1 MKEGSKLTTDVSTLT
16 AGPDIL
22 PFRIDIPQAD
32 IDDLHKRLRNT
43 RWPDE
48 LPGAGWNYGIPLSYV
63 RDLTEY
69 WATAYNWR
77 ENEARLNEFP
87 QFTTSI
93 DGQNVHFLH
102 VRTQEANALPLLIT
116 HGWPGSIV
124 EFVKII
130 GPLVDPR
137 AHGGDP
143 ADAFHVVAPSI
154 PGYGFSGPTREAG
167 WDVKRIAT
175 AFAKLMSRLGY
186 QRYGAQ
192 GGDWGSAI
200 SRQLGLLDPDHVI
213 GLHFNTLAAPPSG
226 DPEEMKLLSEK
237 EKTYLEAA
245 QRFRQ
250 QGSAYFVIQ
259 TSRPQTLAYA
269 LTDSAVGLLAWIA
282 EKFREWSDPA
292 EGEDSIERDQLLT
305 NVSIYWFTQTA
316 NSSARLYFEFMRS
329 GSSWGRVE
337 PSTVPTG
344 VAVFPR
350 EIAPPIRR
358 FAERSN
364 NIVHWSEFDRGG
376 HFAAME
382 QPELLVADI
391 RTFFRRFR

>member
-1 MKEGSKLTTDVSTLT
+1 MTTNVSTLT

-32 IDDLHKRLRNT
+32 IEDLHQRLRNT

-69 WATAYNWR
+69 WATAYSWR